1 MIKVLFNM
9 CFPLKIVV
17 STFLHV
23 RNMQNV
29 HILIHKLF
37 ENLTLTALNMPIL
50 HIINHELSK
59 NSPLKPTMKHVDTFC
74 IHVL

>member
-1 MIKVLFNM
+1 
-9 CFPLKIVV
+9 
-17 STFLHV
+17 
-23 RNMQNV
+23 MQNV